1 MAQNVMK
8 GKQLLHEVLFH
19 VLHTIPLVK
28 PAIRFSMVMLCMTLF
43 KSSLAFAVRSSA
55 RVRSNVVRVDT
66 SS

>member
-28 PAIRFSMVMLCMTLF
+28 PAIRFSTVMLCMF

>member
-1 MAQNVMK
+1 MAQKIMK

-19 VLHTIPLVK
+19 VLHTIP
-28 PAIRFSMVMLCMTLF
+28 PTIRFSTVMLCMTLF